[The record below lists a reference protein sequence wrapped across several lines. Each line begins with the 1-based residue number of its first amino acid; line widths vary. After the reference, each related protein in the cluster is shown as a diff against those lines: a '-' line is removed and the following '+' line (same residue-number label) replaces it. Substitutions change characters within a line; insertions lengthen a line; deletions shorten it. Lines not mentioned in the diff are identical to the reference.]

1 MPKIEIELEE
11 LTRLQDEKKYLQI
24 ELEKHQEYIRKSDR
38 EQLAKKA
45 IHLSF
50 KMMNEYM
57 ARVFEALGFDNTKMG
72 NPSIIYHE
80 NCERIIES
88 TYHDKPRLSVRLEA
102 DITTEFSRAFIRIGV
117 LPKKVQEEK
126 ADIVKLLTED

>member
-80 NCERIIES
+80 NFEWIIES

-102 DITTEFSRAFIRIGV
+102 DITNQFSKAFIRIGA